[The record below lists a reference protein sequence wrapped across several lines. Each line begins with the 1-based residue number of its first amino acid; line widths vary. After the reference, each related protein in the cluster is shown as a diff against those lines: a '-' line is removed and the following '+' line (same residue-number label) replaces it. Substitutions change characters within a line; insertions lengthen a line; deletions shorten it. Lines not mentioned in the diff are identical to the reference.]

1 MDRIVFYRQ
10 LSSPLGKL
18 LLTSDGRAL
27 TGLFM
32 TRLAE
37 ESAPEM
43 AARWKQDDGPFRGVC
58 EQLAAYFEGEA
69 TSFDVPMDA
78 AGTTFQRRVW
88 RELCA
93 IPYGTAISYVEL
105 ARRIGQPTASRA
117 VGGANGRNPIS
128 IIVPCHRVI
137 AADGTLGG
145 YGGGLDRKRW
155 LLDHEAEV
163 LARHPEW
170 RTRSHAAKSI
180 PRLVGV

>member
-1 MDRIVFYRQ
+1 MDRILFYRH

-18 LLTSDGRAL
+18 LLTSDGRSL

-37 ESAPEM
+37 DSAPEM
-43 AARWKQDDGPFRGVC
+43 TARWRQDDAPFREVR
-58 EQLAAYFEGEA
+58 EQLEAYFDGEA
-69 TSFDVPMDA
+69 TRFDVAMDL
-78 AGTTFQRRVW
+78 AGTSFQQKVW
-88 RELCA
+88 RELSA
-93 IPYGTAISYVEL
+93 IPYGTAISYLEL

-155 LLDHEAEV
+155 LLDHEAEGLV
-163 LARHPEW
+163 RHPEW
-170 RTRSHAAKSI
+170 RSRQDSGTPA

>member
-18 LLTSDGRAL
+18 LLTSDGRTV

-37 ESAPEM
+37 ESAPELD
-43 AARWKQDDGPFRGVC
+43 ARWKKDDGPFREVC
-58 EQLAAYFEGEA
+58 AQLEAYFEGEA
-69 TSFDVPMDA
+69 TSFDVPMDP

-93 IPYGTAISYVEL
+93 IPYGTAISYMEL
-105 ARRIGQPTASRA
+105 ARRIGRPTASRA
-117 VGGANGRNPIS
+117 VGGANGKNPIS

-155 LLDHEAEV
+155 LLGHEAEV

-170 RTRSHAAKSI
+170 RSPSHATKSI
-180 PRLVGV
+180 PRLVGA

>member
-1 MDRIVFYRQ
+1 MDKIVFYRH

-18 LLTSDGRAL
+18 LLTSDGQAL

-32 TRLAE
+32 SRLAE

-43 AARWKQDDGPFRGVC
+43 TARWRQDDAPFREVHK
-58 EQLAAYFEGEA
+58 QLDAYFEGEL
-69 TSFDVPMDA
+69 TTFDVAMEP
-78 AGTTFQRRVW
+78 AGTAFQRKVW
-88 RELCA
+88 FELSA
-93 IPYGTAISYVEL
+93 IPYGTAISYLEL

-155 LLDHEAEV
+155 LLDHEGEV

-170 RTRSHAAKSI
+170 IKQTVAGKPMS
-180 PRLVGV
+180 RLIAI